1 MSKRLVL
8 QNEYVELWFHPET
21 RIVHHQF
28 RKFIWG
34 DAFRD
39 VLNEGL
45 RLFVLEGATKW
56 LSDDR
61 MNSAL
66 SKSDT
71 EWSMSDWFPHALKVG
86 WKHWGIVLPV
96 SVIGQM
102 NMSRMI
108 TGCSQQGLIVRA
120 FEEPEAALEWLEGAV

>member
-8 QNEYVELWFHPET
+8 QNEYVELWFPPET

>member
-1 MSKRLVL
+1 MSKRLIL
-8 QNEYVELWFHPET
+8 ESEFAYLWYHADT

-34 DAFRD
+34 DPFRD

-45 RLFVLEGATKW
+45 KVFVREGATKW

-61 MNSAL
+61 KNSAL
-66 SKSDT
+66 SRADT
-71 EWSMSDWFPHALKVG
+71 EWSMSDWFPRVTRVG
-86 WKHWGIVLPV
+86 WKHWAIVLPE

-102 NMSRMI
+102 NMARLIAAYSE
-108 TGCSQQGLIVRA
+108 QGLTVRVFDQA
-120 FEEPEAALEWLEGAV
+120 GAALEWLEHTG